1 MNNSF
6 KVSCLFL
13 FYLFVI
19 LVLPLE
25 SVGQA
30 DNGSSIRITK
40 IKIKGNKALETDE
53 LKKNIE
59 TQSPSI
65 KPWVKKPVFDE
76 EIFKDDIKRIKDL
89 FADYGYYDTEV
100 NYELNY
106 NEEGNE
112 VKIDIQINQGEP
124 VILRDLSIKISD
136 PSSDES
142 EKDYLELIEE
152 ISKKIPLEIGKIFS
166 AINFEK
172 SKKDIN
178 DILSNDGYPKFK
190 LESEALVNRE
200 EKWAEVN
207 FKIKP
212 GLKYTFGAIEII
224 GNQIIPNYLIRREV
238 IFNSDDIYSLE
249 KVNESQTRI
258 FQLGYFRSVII
269 DQIYDDD
276 ELKVDTVVKV
286 AERKLGSVR
295 FGVGFG
301 TEDKVRGQ
309 IGWTQRNFFGGGRN
323 LNILAKASFITQLI
337 QASISQPYVA
347 GRDSE
352 LIGLLNLQRDDLPS
366 YEGTSVTSSLGLNK
380 RLARRLRAD
389 GAFNVIYSRISSQAT
404 RTPIE
409 ASQENVFLTTFS
421 GGLNFNTTD
430 NLFDP
435 TKGIYVD
442 ERVEAAFKAFGSQVN
457 YLSSLIDIRGYKS
470 VSKFVFAKRFL
481 LGMIYPFGST
491 GEFDVPI
498 FKRFFAGG
506 SNSMRGFPFQKLGPL
521 NENEDPLGGNSLILG
536 NLEMRFPLYK
546 ELGGVVFLDYGNVY
560 SDSFDYS
567 LDQLRYAI
575 GTGFRYN
582 TIIGPL
588 RLDFGYAL
596 NPNPVLN
603 RFQVFLSVGQAF

>member
-1 MNNSF
+1 MKISF
-6 KVSCLFL
+6 KLFSLFLLCLFIISA
-13 FYLFVI
+13 FPI
-19 LVLPLE
+19 E
-25 SVGQA
+25 SVGQ
-30 DNGSSIRITK
+30 DENGNTIKIKK
-40 IKIKGNKALETDE
+40 IKIKGNKAIETKE
-53 LKKNIE
+53 IETSIE
-59 TQSPSI
+59 TQFPSI
-65 KPWVKKPVFDE
+65 KPWVKKPVFDD

-100 NYELNY
+100 NYELKY
-106 NEEGNE
+106 NDKGNE
-112 VKIDIQINQGEP
+112 VRIDIEINQGEP
-124 VILRDLSIKISD
+124 VILRDLNLEIFDPTTVASD
-136 PSSDES
+136 QDFS
-142 EKDYLELIEE
+142 ELKEE
-152 ISKKIPLEIGKIFS
+152 IVKKIPLEIEKIFS
-166 AINFEK
+166 AINFDK

-178 DILSNDGYPKFK
+178 DILSNEGYPKFR

-207 FKIKP
+207 FKINP
-212 GLKYTFGAIEII
+212 GNKYTFGSIEIV

-238 IFNSDDIYSLE
+238 IFNSDEPYSLE
-249 KVNESQTRI
+249 EVNESQTRM

-269 DQIYDDD
+269 DQIYDD
-276 ELKVDTVVKV
+276 EGLKVDTVVKV
-286 AERKLGSVR
+286 VERKLGSIR

-301 TEDKVRGQ
+301 TEDKIRAQV
-309 IGWTQRNFFGGGRN
+309 GWTQRNFLGGGRN

-352 LIGLLNLQRDDLPS
+352 LVGLLNLQRDNLPS
-366 YEGTSVTSSLGLNK
+366 YEGTSVTSSIGLNK

-389 GAFNVIYSRISSQAT
+389 GSFNVIYSRISSQAT

-409 ASQENVFLTTFS
+409 SSQENVFLTTFS

-435 TKGIYVD
+435 TKGIFID
-442 ERVEAAFKAFGSQVN
+442 ERVEAAFKAFGSEVN

-470 VSKFVFAKRFL
+470 VSKLVFAKRFL

-521 NENEDPLGGNSLILG
+521 NENEDPLGGNSLIIG